1 MDCPYLNPKQSGD
14 IVYKI
19 FVGTGDLPADT
30 TILFFA
36 EFENLV
42 EVDSNQ
48 ALLYDI
54 CSGIRSLRADFFEFS
69 QPDL

>member
-1 MDCPYLNPKQSGD
+1 M
-14 IVYKI
+14 
-19 FVGTGDLPADT
+19 GTGGLPADT
-30 TILFFA
+30 TVLFFA

-54 CSGIRSLRADFFEFS
+54 CSGIRSLSADFFS
-69 QPDL
+69 NSPNLTYDVNDDVINSS

>member
-1 MDCPYLNPKQSGD
+1 M
-14 IVYKI
+14 
-19 FVGTGDLPADT
+19 GTGGLPADT
-30 TILFFA
+30 TVLFFA

-42 EVDSNQ
+42 EVDSNL

-54 CSGIRSLRADFFEFS
+54 CSGIRSLSADFFEFS

>member
-1 MDCPYLNPKQSGD
+1 M
-14 IVYKI
+14 
-19 FVGTGDLPADT
+19 GTGGLPADT
-30 TILFFA
+30 TVLFFA

-48 ALLYDI
+48 ALLYI
-54 CSGIRSLRADFFEFS
+54 CSGIRSLSADFFEFS

>member
-1 MDCPYLNPKQSGD
+1 M
-14 IVYKI
+14 
-19 FVGTGDLPADT
+19 GTGGLPADT
-30 TILFFA
+30 TVLYFA

-54 CSGIRSLRADFFEFS
+54 CSGIRSLSADFFEFS